1 MKDFEYFIMGKN
13 VELYHVQGKVRMI
26 LDVMNT
32 EEPHLSRCSYRIT
45 KEQFELLKKELKF
58 QEAKK

>member
-1 MKDFEYFIMGKN
+1 MKDFDYFIMGDN
-13 VELYHVQGKVRMI
+13 VELFHVQGVARII

-32 EEPHLSRCSYRIT
+32 EKPHLLRCSYRIT
-45 KEQFELLKKELKF
+45 KGQFELLKEDLKF